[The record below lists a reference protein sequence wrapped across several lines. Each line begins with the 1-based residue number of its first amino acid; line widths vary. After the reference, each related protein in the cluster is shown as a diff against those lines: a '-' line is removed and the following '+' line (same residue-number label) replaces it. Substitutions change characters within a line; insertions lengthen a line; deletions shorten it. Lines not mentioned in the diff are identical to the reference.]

1 MKRKDET
8 KKKKMTETVTQVRKR
23 ERKNTGRHK
32 KEEMLM

>member
-8 KKKKMTETVTQVRKR
+8 KKKNDRNSDASKKTR
-23 ERKNTGRHK
+23 EKNTGRHK